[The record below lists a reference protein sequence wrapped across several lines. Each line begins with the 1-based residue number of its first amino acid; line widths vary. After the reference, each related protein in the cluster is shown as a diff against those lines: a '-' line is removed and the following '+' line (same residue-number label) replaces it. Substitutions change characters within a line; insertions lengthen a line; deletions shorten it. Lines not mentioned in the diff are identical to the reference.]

1 MRVIIDVNIWVS
13 FCIGQYLDD
22 LPLAVGDPAVE
33 PFICEAL
40 EAEFAD
46 VASRPRLAKY
56 IRPELVAEVLQL
68 MEAYGIYAKIEQ
80 TEADFVDAK
89 DNYLLD
95 FSRSVFCRCWCPAN
109 SKRQCEYP
117 SLTAHSTA
125 SCRRGRQ
132 QGQKVILKR
141 KLFRFGSLCVY

>member
-56 IRPELVAEVLQL
+56 IRPERVAEVLQL

-95 FSRSVFCRCWCPAN
+95 FSRSVRAEYLVTGDQNMLALGSYFSAAVGVPPTAN
-109 SKRQCEYP
+109 GS
-117 SLTAHSTA
+117 ASTQA
-125 SCRRGRQ
+125 
-132 QGQKVILKR
+132 
-141 KLFRFGSLCVY
+141 